1 MLGDVV
7 KRNGERSVMATR
19 LTRLCVGF
27 LALIIAGATAGVVVD
42 MKTNGELWFFL
53 WDLLS
58 GASHGG
64 DHIVVGDV
72 TIYYEGFGSGPP
84 VLVLH
89 GGLGSLVDM
98 RHQIESLAKNH
109 FVIAPDSRGHGR
121 STDSAAPLSY
131 AEMAEDVHALLD
143 RLAIRK
149 ADIVGWSDG
158 GIIGLT
164 LALRYPERVG
174 RLVVIGANFDPAGL
188 VNPPPPDPPIPP
200 APRLYRWTAPD
211 PAHWPVLYRKVT
223 TMWRT
228 QPHFTLDELGRIRSP
243 TLVIAGEFDAVQRAH
258 TDALAAAIPGA
269 REYIIP
275 GATHQVPITH
285 SAAVNAQILPFLDG
299 PGQ

>member
-1 MLGDVV
+1 M
-7 KRNGERSVMATR
+7 STW

-27 LALIIAGATAGVVVD
+27 LALTIAAATAGVFVNT
-42 MKTNGELWFFL
+42 KTNGELWFFL
-53 WDLLS
+53 WDFFS
-58 GASHGG
+58 RASHGG
-64 DHIVVGDV
+64 DHIVVGNV
-72 TIYYEGFGSGPP
+72 SIYYEVFGSGPP

-109 FVIAPDSRGHGR
+109 LVIAPDSRGHGR
-121 STDSAAPLSY
+121 STDSAGPLSY

-188 VNPPPPDPPIPP
+188 VSPPLPDPPIPP
-200 APRLYRWTAPD
+200 APRLYRWIAPD

-223 TMWRT
+223 GMWRT

-258 TDALAAAIPGA
+258 TDTLAAAIPSA

-275 GATHQVPITH
+275 GATHQAPVTH
-285 SAAVNAQILPFLDG
+285 PAAVNAQILEFLDG
-299 PGQ
+299 SGR